1 VLEEVTSAVPDKDP
15 KRGRYLCGTMMFE
28 GGDALKKIGVLSGGE
43 KSRVLLAKI
52 LATPVN
58 LLLLDEPTNHLDLES
73 SDALLSAIDEFDG
86 AVVMVTHNEM
96 FLNALAERLIVFQGD
111 GALVFEGDYQR
122 FLEKVGWKDE
132 KDIMTGSGRPEAGR
146 NESGRTEVRPAEK
159 QKVGQKELRRLR
171 SQILAER
178 AAACKSLEQK
188 IAAME
193 QTLLDD
199 EGELDRMNGEI
210 AEASAS
216 RKSHRVIEL
225 SKSIHRIRDK
235 KNKLYKEL
243 APLLLSLEERK
254 AVFDQRLAELDDEN
268 PN

>member
-1 VLEEVTSAVPDKDP
+1 
-15 KRGRYLCGTMMFE
+15 MMFE
-28 GGDALKKIGVLSGGE
+28 GGDALKKISVLSGGE

-73 SDALLSAIDEFDG
+73 SDALLEAIDEFEG

-111 GALVFEGDYQR
+111 GVKVYEGDYQR
-122 FLEKVGWKDE
+122 FLERVGWQEE
-132 KDIMTGSGRPEAGR
+132 KDTMTGAVRADAAR
-146 NESGRTEVRPAEK
+146 AESRPAEK
-159 QKVGQKELRRLR
+159 QKIGQKEMRRLR

-178 AAACKSLEQK
+178 AAACKPLEQK
-188 IAAME
+188 IAALE
-193 QTLLDD
+193 QALLDD
-199 EGELDRMNGEI
+199 EAELDRMNREI

-216 RKSHRVIEL
+216 RKSHRFVEL
-225 SKSIHRIRDK
+225 SKAIHRTRDK

-254 AVFDQRLAELDDEN
+254 AAYDQRLAELDEEKAN
-268 PN
+268 

>member
-1 VLEEVTSAVPDKDP
+1 
-15 KRGRYLCGTMMFE
+15 MMFE
-28 GGDALKKIGVLSGGE
+28 GGDAMKKVGVLSGGE

-73 SDALLSAIDEFDG
+73 SDALLSAIDEFEG

-111 GALVFEGDYQR
+111 GVMVFEGDYQR

-132 KDIMTGSGRPEAGR
+132 KDMMTGGRPEPGR
-146 NESGRTEVRPAEK
+146 AEPK
-159 QKVGQKELRRLR
+159 SVERQKLGQKDMRRLR

-178 AAACKSLEQK
+178 AAACKPLEQK
-188 IAAME
+188 IGALE
-193 QTLLDD
+193 QALLDD
-199 EGELDRMNGEI
+199 EGELDRMNQEI

-216 RKSHRVIEL
+216 RKSHRVVEL
-225 SKSIHRIRDK
+225 SKSIHRTRDK

-254 AVFDQRLAELDDEN
+254 AAYDQRLAELDEEKAN
-268 PN
+268 